1 MIDILF
7 QPSVEA
13 EEFSLKDLFA
23 NNYFSEGLNRLDRST
38 LFETTPQQLFKKIQ
52 EIALIR
58 FEHQLPEQKKL

>member
-13 EEFSLKDLFA
+13 EEFSLKDLFK
-23 NNYFSEGLNRLDRST
+23 NNYFAEGLNRLDRSN

-58 FEHQLPEQKKL
+58 FEHQLPE